1 MKFRSQKKV
10 KKTPAKIDSEMSSW
24 PFKICVFFCSLAFK
38 KNLPNIFKVIN
49 FGTNQMR
56 IDMDDTSA
64 HKRENS
70 LTARRVNAILQVTVR
85 EGRNFRFETA

>member
-1 MKFRSQKKV
+1 
-10 KKTPAKIDSEMSSW
+10 
-24 PFKICVFFCSLAFK
+24 
-38 KNLPNIFKVIN
+38 
-49 FGTNQMR
+49 MR